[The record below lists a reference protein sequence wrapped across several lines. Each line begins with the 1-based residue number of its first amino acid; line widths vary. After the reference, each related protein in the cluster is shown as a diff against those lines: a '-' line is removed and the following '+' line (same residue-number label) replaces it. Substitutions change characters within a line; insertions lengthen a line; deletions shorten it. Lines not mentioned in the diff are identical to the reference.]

1 MVFEVCK
8 SFHMNLN
15 NSFETILRKANIIN
29 APMSES
35 MLENKKETN
44 LMRKPKNQFG
54 MLN

>member
-15 NSFETILRKANIIN
+15 NSFDTILRKANFN

>member
-1 MVFEVCK
+1 
-8 SFHMNLN
+8 MNLN
-15 NSFETILRKANIIN
+15 NSFETILHKANIN